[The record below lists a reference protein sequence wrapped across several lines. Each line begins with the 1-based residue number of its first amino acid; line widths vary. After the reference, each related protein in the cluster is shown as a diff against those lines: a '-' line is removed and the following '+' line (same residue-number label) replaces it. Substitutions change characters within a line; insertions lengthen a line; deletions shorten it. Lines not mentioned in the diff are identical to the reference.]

1 MTVPADDQVP
11 RKPLSTREDYRSLL
25 TGEVALIDVRAPLE
39 FEKGAFAAATNLPL
53 LSDEERHLVGIRYKE
68 AGQDEAIELGAA
80 LLGATVRAE
89 RVQAWKAFASVN
101 PNGALYC
108 FRGGLRSRIT
118 QAWLAAAGVE
128 WPLVTGGY
136 KALRSFSLESLDRLS
151 QNLPL
156 ALVAGRTGSG
166 KTDLLLRLERHV
178 DLEGRANHRGSSF
191 GGMASDQPTPVNFE
205 NAIAIDFLRLED
217 SCALAP
223 VWLEDEAKLIGRI
236 CLPQSLRKAMLR
248 APAVILETPLDE
260 RISNCT
266 RDYVVDLLARYQSTM
281 GEQKGFDAFA
291 SHHRRSLDRIKK
303 RFGGERHSQALELLD
318 KALDAHREHA
328 DTSAYGDFIELLLTD
343 YYDPMY
349 DYQLLSKE
357 RSTLATGDAETLL
370 AFANDYSDG
379 PGVAPRVSI

>member
-80 LLGATVRAE
+80 LLDATVRAE

-156 ALVAGRTGSG
+156 ALGNASCTSG
-166 KTDLLLRLERHV
+166 
-178 DLEGRANHRGSSF
+178 
-191 GGMASDQPTPVNFE
+191 
-205 NAIAIDFLRLED
+205 D
-217 SCALAP
+217 S
-223 VWLEDEAKLIGRI
+223 
-236 CLPQSLRKAMLR
+236 
-248 APAVILETPLDE
+248 
-260 RISNCT
+260 
-266 RDYVVDLLARYQSTM
+266 
-281 GEQKGFDAFA
+281 
-291 SHHRRSLDRIKK
+291 
-303 RFGGERHSQALELLD
+303 
-318 KALDAHREHA
+318 
-328 DTSAYGDFIELLLTD
+328 
-343 YYDPMY
+343 
-349 DYQLLSKE
+349 
-357 RSTLATGDAETLL
+357 
-370 AFANDYSDG
+370 
-379 PGVAPRVSI
+379 